1 MAKAQA
7 QDDEAQED
15 VDIIEL
21 EDSLADVE
29 KPKELRPGVYLG
41 EVQDV
46 QKQTSGK
53 GNQYY
58 AIKIVIAPDEVPADT
73 RDDFPDGVILYWNR
87 QVVPKKGDRRAL
99 FNMRKLYEAMGLSSN
114 VTVIDT
120 SEWMGCQVRV
130 RVRHKPWEGE
140 LRAEIQS
147 LEAAEA
153 PARGTSKRKPQDQ
166 EEDQEEDEGDA
177 APARGRKPAGKP
189 KGRGR

>member
-1 MAKAQA
+1 MAKAQV
-7 QDDEAQED
+7 QEQEENQEL
-15 VDIIEL
+15 DIVEL

-46 QKQTSGK
+46 QKLTSGK

-58 AIKIVIAPDEVPADT
+58 AIKIVIASDEIPADAK
-73 RDDFPDGVILYWNR
+73 DDFPDGVILYWNR
-87 QVVPKKGDRRAL
+87 QIVPKKGDRRAL
-99 FNMRKLYEAMGLSSN
+99 YNMRKLYEAMGLSSN

-120 SEWMGCQVRV
+120 GEWMGCQVRV

-140 LRAEIQS
+140 MRAEIQS

-153 PARGTSKRKPQDQ
+153 PARGKVKPKVVEEDDEEEEEETTTRRKP
-166 EEDQEEDEGDA
+166 G
-177 APARGRKPAGKP
+177 PKPRG
-189 KGRGR
+189 KGR

>member
-1 MAKAQA
+1 MAKAQVQEEEA
-7 QDDEAQED
+7 DQDL
-15 VDIIEL
+15 DIIEL

-53 GNQYY
+53 GNSYY
-58 AIKIVIAPDEVPADT
+58 AIKIVIAPDEVPADA

-99 FNMRKLYEAMGLSSN
+99 FNMRKLYEAFGLSSN

-120 SEWMGCQVRV
+120 SEWMGCSVRV

-140 LRAEIQS
+140 MRAEIQS

-153 PARGTSKRKPQDQ
+153 PARGGSKRSAPA
-166 EEDQEEDEGDA
+166 EEEEGEA
-177 APARGRKPAGKP
+177 APTRRGAGAKP